1 MLTIGQRAK
10 LIDSIP
16 TELSDYTLKKLRRDR
31 LGNDDYEFPSMR
43 IAILSQGIRS
53 HPSTAGPTRKDR
65 LGYQGDVR
73 QWLGEYQRATIS
85 LTVLCESETA
95 ITDQETPETLDQILY
110 DLQQEISIW
119 RLGLKWSTDLM
130 KVLPGSMRV
139 TYLPPIMSH
148 TTEHWIYPAN
158 LDFTVEYEFSVLDPT
173 PNIHAIAY
181 DWSIPC
187 ESGTHFIIT
196 DYHPPCY
203 GMGISVLGWK
213 SEFSMDV
220 LLNKISK
227 EKSYSMDMI
236 LISD

>member
-1 MLTIGQRAK
+1 
-10 LIDSIP
+10 
-16 TELSDYTLKKLRRDR
+16 
-31 LGNDDYEFPSMR
+31 
-43 IAILSQGIRS
+43 
-53 HPSTAGPTRKDR
+53 
-65 LGYQGDVR
+65 
-73 QWLGEYQRATIS
+73 
-85 LTVLCESETA
+85 
-95 ITDQETPETLDQILY
+95 
-110 DLQQEISIW
+110 
-119 RLGLKWSTDLM
+119 M

-187 ESGTHFIIT
+187 EDGVHFVIT

>member
-1 MLTIGQRAK
+1 MLSIGQRAK

-16 TELSDYTLKKLRRDR
+16 TELSEYTLKKLRRDR

-53 HPSTAGPTRKDR
+53 HSNTAGPTRKDR
-65 LGYQGDVR
+65 LGPQGDVR

-85 LTVLCESETA
+85 LTILCESETST
-95 ITDQETPETLDQILY
+95 TDQETPETLDQILY

-119 RLGLKWSTDLM
+119 RLGLYWPTDLM

-158 LDFTVEYEFSVLDPT
+158 LDFTIEYEFSTLDPT
-173 PNIHAIAY
+173 PNIHAIA
-181 DWSIPC
+181 
-187 ESGTHFIIT
+187 
-196 DYHPPCY
+196 
-203 GMGISVLGWK
+203 
-213 SEFSMDV
+213 
-220 LLNKISK
+220 
-227 EKSYSMDMI
+227 
-236 LISD
+236 